1 MSSAP
6 AGKSQPVLAAG
17 ALCWRVVD
25 GKLRVL
31 LVHRGDRAD
40 ISLPKGK
47 VDPGETLPQ
56 TAVRELAEET
66 GLDVV
71 LGAPLPT
78 IEYTMPNGREKV
90 VYYWA
95 AEIDDAQITGQ
106 TFKANAEIAALSW
119 VSPKKARKLLSYP
132 HDITVLDAFE
142 ERLAAGQARTF
153 AVVALRHGKAVTPTS
168 WDGPDSTRPLLHRGS
183 DQAKGVAA
191 GIAAY
196 APARLV
202 SSTATRCLATIQP
215 LADLTKRTVIMTAGI
230 SQDAYE
236 TGVAD
241 VAGEVSRRL
250 AKRRSVVFCSHGPV
264 LPEIIAEVGRQ
275 TNTSDASALR
285 NASMLS
291 TAEFT
296 VLHVSLESP
305 TGGIVAIET
314 HGPAAA

>member
-1 MSSAP
+1 MKK
-6 AGKSQPVLAAG
+6 GEPVLAAG
-17 ALCWRVVD
+17 ALCWRVVE

-56 TAVRELAEET
+56 TAVREIAEET
-66 GLDVV
+66 GLSVV

-78 IEYTMPNGREKV
+78 VEYTMPNGREKV

-95 AEIDDAQITGQ
+95 AEIDDAMVAAG

-119 VSPKKARKLLSYP
+119 VSMKKARKLLSYP
-132 HDITVLDAFE
+132 HDLAVLDAFE
-142 ERLAAGQARTF
+142 QRLAAGQARTF
-153 AVVALRHGKAVTPTS
+153 AVIALRHGKAVAPAS
-168 WDGPDSTRPLLHRGS
+168 WDGPDSTRPLLQRGT

-191 GIAAY
+191 GIAAFS
-196 APARLV
+196 PARLV

-215 LADLTKRTVIMTAGI
+215 LADLMKKTVTMTDTI

-236 TGVAD
+236 NAASD
-241 VAGEVSRRL
+241 VRGEVSRRL
-250 AKRRSVVFCSHGPV
+250 SKRRSVVLCSHGPV
-264 LPEIIAEVGRQ
+264 LPDIIAEVGRL
-275 TNTSDASALR
+275 TGTDNRTELR
-285 NASMLS
+285 NAAALS
-291 TAEFT
+291 TGEFS
-296 VLHVSLESP
+296 VLHISLESP
-305 TGGIVAIET
+305 LSGIVAIET